1 MIAGSWG
8 AIRLRTIIGPFLALA
23 MIVPCAPDSLVRAQS
38 PDTNGLA
45 AAAALEKAFEQAIGR
60 AERSVVSIARV
71 RRSSQTIVRTDFNNP
86 FGLDLRNPD
95 SRQERNIPDSPDF
108 IPTEFGS
115 GIIIA
120 PEGKP
125 DERMILTNYH
135 VVRGGPVA
143 SPSGPS
149 GEIRLHA
156 RFPGGRT
163 CELSIIAA
171 DPRSDLAV
179 LKIDFEK
186 LRQKAADLQAIRLRG
201 DAVPLKKGQL
211 VLALGNPYAIAR
223 DGSPSASWGMI
234 SNISRRP
241 APLETLADE
250 SIMRKETLHHLG
262 TLLHVDARLDLGA
275 SGGALIDLKGELA
288 GITTSLAALQGY
300 EKSVGYAIPIDSVM
314 RRIINDLTKGHE
326 VEYGFLGMQ
335 PDNAYLDEPAR
346 RIPDLGRS
354 TAAKVAS
361 IIPGSPAAKA
371 ELSREDIILEVNGAP
386 VRNRIDL
393 MRLVGQLPPDTPTK
407 LRVWRSRAQSELTPT
422 VKLGKWPVFDDEGII
437 ATVPRYAAWRGI
449 SIDYATGRKKYFDW
463 PHEFNEAV
471 VVTNVAAG
479 SRGRAAG
486 LNEGD
491 FIALVNGRPVGTPGE
506 FEAVV
511 SSLKDEVTLEL
522 VGGRRVTVKK

>member
-1 MIAGSWG
+1 MIPRSCG
-8 AIRLRTIIGPFLALA
+8 AIRP
-23 MIVPCAPDSLVRAQS
+23 LV
-38 PDTNGLA
+38 GLA
-45 AAAALEKAFEQAIGR
+45 AVLFCATASPVQAQATDQSGIAAAVVLEKAFEQAIAR
-60 AERSVVSIARV
+60 AEGSVVSIARV
-71 RRSSQTIVRTDFNNP
+71 RRSAQSMVRTDFNNP
-86 FGLDLRNPD
+86 FGLDLRNPE

-108 IPTEFGS
+108 IPSEFGS
-115 GIIIA
+115 GIIIT

-125 DERMILTNYH
+125 EERVILTNYH

-143 SPSGPS
+143 APTGPS
-149 GEIRLHA
+149 GETRLHA

-179 LKIDFEK
+179 LRIEFGK
-186 LRQKAADLQAIRLRG
+186 LNQKPADLQALKLRS
-201 DAVPLKKGQL
+201 DSAPPLKKGQL

-223 DGSPSASWGMI
+223 DGSASASWGMI

-241 APLETLADE
+241 APLETLTDE

-275 SGGALIDLKGELA
+275 SGGALIDLKGELV

-300 EKSVGYAIPIDSVM
+300 EKSVGYAVPIDNVT
-314 RRIINDLTKGHE
+314 RRIINDLTRGHE

-335 PDNAYLDEPAR
+335 PDNAYLDELTR
-346 RIPDLGRS
+346 RAPDLGRA

-361 IIPGSPAAKA
+361 IITGSPVAKA
-371 ELSREDIILEVNGAP
+371 ELVRDDIILEVNGTP

-407 LRVWRSRAQSELTPT
+407 LRIWRSRSQSELTPT

-437 ATVPRYAAWRGI
+437 ATVPRYPAWRGI

-471 VVTNVAAG
+471 VITSVAPG
-479 SRGRAAG
+479 SRGQAAG
-486 LNEGD
+486 LNEGE
-491 FIALVNGRPVGTPGE
+491 FIALVNGRPVVTPGD

-511 SSLKDEVTLEL
+511 SGLDGDVTLEL